1 MEKVRE
7 QAIEIAKE
15 VFTALGPGLHECV
28 YQNAMVIDLQ
38 LAGFVCQTEVVVPVF
53 YKGYQV
59 GTGRMDIVV
68 HPNELSVL
76 VLELKA
82 IRSAIGDTERTQLEN
97 YLKNLTPKN
106 ESQGLVINFPQT
118 PGATEIQVIEIT
130 SF

>member
-59 GTGRMDIVV
+59 GTGRMDIVI
-68 HPNELSVL
+68 HLEDKLF

-82 IRSAIGDTERTQLEN
+82 IRSAIGDTERTQLLN
-97 YLKNLTPKN
+97 YLRNL
-106 ESQGLVINFPQT
+106 SQETQGVVINFPQAL
-118 PGATEIQVIEIT
+118 GSTEIQVIGKE
-130 SF
+130 